1 MRRISTAFA
10 LAVLLTL
17 GAVAVAGEFLSRPAK
32 RSIGAPPPELPAVSV
47 RIPVTPNGFVAEWF
61 AQGNVGTGAVLLLH
75 GVRSDRTQMLG
86 RALALQSAGYSVLLI
101 DLPAHGESTGDRIT
115 FGVREGAGVEAAL
128 AYLRR
133 ELPTDCVGV
142 IGVSLG
148 AASLVLSHPSR
159 APDAVVLESMY
170 PTISEAVQD
179 RLEMRLGAWGA
190 RLAPLLLWQLPLRVG
205 VPEEQ
210 LRPVEQLPKLRA
222 PILIASGTNDLHTTW
237 PETERIFA
245 AAATPRN
252 SGQSLVPRMW
262 TSMRSRRPHIKPRSS
277 GSCSGTCEAGGS
289 PSVEAAST
297 LASDSARCRDR
308 VDTASSVLQA
318 ADVRAAI
325 RRLPAAKTVAGPLRR
340 IGRSAYGVVVGPL
353 CPETGRS
360 RRANFCRCTSEV
372 GRYRVSPGVAAS

>member
-32 RSIGAPPPELPAVSV
+32 RSIGAPPPELRAVSV
-47 RIPVTPNGFVAEWF
+47 RIPVTPNGFVAGWF
-61 AQGNVGTGAVLLLH
+61 AQGNLGAGAVLLLH

-86 RALALQSAGYSVLLI
+86 RALALHSAGYSVLLI

-142 IGVSLG
+142 IGVSVG

-170 PTISEAVQD
+170 PTISEAVSD
-179 RLEMRLGAWGA
+179 RLEMRLGAWGV

-245 AAATPRN
+245 AAANPKELW
-252 SGQSLVPRMW
+252 SV
-262 TSMRSRRPHIKPRSS
+262 
-277 GSCSGTCEAGGS
+277 AG
-289 PSVEAAST
+289 AT
-297 LASDSARCRDR
+297 H
-308 VDTASSVLQA
+308 VDLYAFA
-318 ADVRAAI
+318 
-325 RRLPAAKTVAGPLRR
+325 PAAYEAKVFGFLSRHLRS
-340 IGRSAYGVVVGPL
+340 GG
-353 CPETGRS
+353 
-360 RRANFCRCTSEV
+360 
-372 GRYRVSPGVAAS
+372 